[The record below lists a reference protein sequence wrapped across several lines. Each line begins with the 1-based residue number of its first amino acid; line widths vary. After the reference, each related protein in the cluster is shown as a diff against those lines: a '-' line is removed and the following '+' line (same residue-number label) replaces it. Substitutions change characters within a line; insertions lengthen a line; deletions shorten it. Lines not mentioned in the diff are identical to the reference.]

1 MQRIFVILPE
11 IKKIKGAKKM
21 TNDYKKIIDSY
32 YYLSLIDKTIEF
44 VTSEEKIKKENEI
57 WKITNIREKELEE
70 YLEEM
75 IKYIDKEELDEE
87 LVIDYEEALTALKDL
102 EKTNIDFLKNLVDTV
117 ECNLNISDEEYLEMQ
132 DLI

>member
-1 MQRIFVILPE
+1 MNE
-11 IKKIKGAKKM
+11 
-21 TNDYKKIIDSY
+21 DYKKIVDSY
-32 YYLSLIDKTIEF
+32 NYLSLIEKTIEF

>member
-1 MQRIFVILPE
+1 
-11 IKKIKGAKKM
+11 M

-32 YYLSLIDKTIEF
+32 DYLCLIEKTIEF
-44 VTSEEKIKKENEI
+44 VRSEERLKEENGI
-57 WKITNIREKELEE
+57 WKVKNITKEEIKE
-70 YLEEM
+70 FLEEM
-75 IKYIDKEELDEE
+75 IEYIEKEEIDPDLI
-87 LVIDYEEALTALKDL
+87 IDYEEALTALKDL